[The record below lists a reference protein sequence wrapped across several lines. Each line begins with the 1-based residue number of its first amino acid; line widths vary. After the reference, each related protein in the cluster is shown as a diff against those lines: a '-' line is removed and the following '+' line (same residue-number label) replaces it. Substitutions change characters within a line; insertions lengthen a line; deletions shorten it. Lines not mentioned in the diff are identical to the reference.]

1 MACVFTCFEPLKTV
15 ETIILWLINLINGL
29 QNDTKTELKE
39 MTQKLNCQHL
49 FHNWRLKLGLIRSLN
64 DFFA

>member
-29 QNDTKTELKE
+29 QNDTHK
-39 MTQKLNCQHL
+39 
-49 FHNWRLKLGLIRSLN
+49 NWTVNVCFTTDAL
-64 DFFA
+64 D